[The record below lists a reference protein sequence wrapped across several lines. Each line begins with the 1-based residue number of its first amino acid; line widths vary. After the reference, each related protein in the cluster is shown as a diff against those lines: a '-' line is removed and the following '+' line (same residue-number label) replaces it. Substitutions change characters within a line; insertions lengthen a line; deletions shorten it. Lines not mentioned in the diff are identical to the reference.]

1 MIGRLDKVTWQLD
14 LTNSCWLDSSWELPQ
29 LETHLLVP
37 AADLGVYVSLAAGR
51 PVVTQVKKKYTQ
63 TNIFNLLFCVCSMI
77 RLLTNGNPRDG
88 IVKQSIMGARN

>member
-51 PVVTQVKKKYTQ
+51 PVVTQVIQKY
-63 TNIFNLLFCVCSMI
+63 FFCLFF
-77 RLLTNGNPRDG
+77 
-88 IVKQSIMGARN
+88 GALVFVDHSFAYVAHL

>member
-1 MIGRLDKVTWQLD
+1 MIGRLDKITWQLD

-51 PVVTQVKKKYTQ
+51 PVVTQVIQKYTHKKTQ
-63 TNIFNLLFCVCSMI
+63 TYFIYFFVFV
-77 RLLTNGNPRDG
+77 P
-88 IVKQSIMGARN
+88 

>member
-51 PVVTQVKKKYTQ
+51 PVVTQVIQKYTKKEKYF
-63 TNIFNLLFCVCSMI
+63 IYFFLFV
-77 RLLTNGNPRDG
+77 
-88 IVKQSIMGARN
+88 

>member
-51 PVVTQVKKKYTQ
+51 PVVTQVIQKYTHKKHKHISF
-63 TNIFNLLFCVCSMI
+63 TFLCLFH
-77 RLLTNGNPRDG
+77 D
-88 IVKQSIMGARN
+88 